1 MKGLVLDASVLL
13 RWVLEGEIPVL
24 AVSVRELM
32 QQQYEAL
39 APDLL
44 PWEVMNAIVMSDRNN
59 TLGHPFDYACQ
70 QAAAW
75 LALVHIEPGAQTPLA
90 ASAALAR
97 QYRLTAYDA
106 GYLELALRQNLPLA
120 TLDQQL
126 YRAAVAAGVAVDF

>member
-32 QQQYEAL
+32 QQQYEAV

-59 TLGHPFDYACQ
+59 TLGHSFDYACQ

-75 LALVHIEPGAQTPLA
+75 LALVHIEPAAQTPLE

-106 GYLELALRQNLPLA
+106 GYLELALRHNLPLA

-126 YRAAVAAGVAVDF
+126 YRAAVAAGVAVEF